1 VVGSITHC
9 DGYRAVAVARAD
21 RLASIGI
28 DAEPDAELP
37 AGILDRVALPAEV
50 SHLGTLPAGVHW
62 DRLLFSAKESVY
74 KAWFPLARRWLGFED
89 AALLFTP
96 GPDPTRGTFTANLLV
111 DDLPVLGGRP
121 LRTLHG
127 RYAVVGD
134 LLGTAIALSAD

>member
-1 VVGSITHC
+1 
-9 DGYRAVAVARAD
+9 VARAD